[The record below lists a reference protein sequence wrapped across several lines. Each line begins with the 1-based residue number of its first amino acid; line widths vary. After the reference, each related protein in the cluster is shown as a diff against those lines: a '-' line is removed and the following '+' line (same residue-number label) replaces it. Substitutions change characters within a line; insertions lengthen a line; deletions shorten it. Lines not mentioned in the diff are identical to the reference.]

1 MVRRRAWI
9 LALVLGA
16 ACGDDA
22 NGTVRDKAESEGG
35 TDAGVLDVGSKSDA
49 DAAAPPEEELDDAS
63 AGDAPDAA
71 FKPFAL
77 VIPEGFPE
85 PLLPADNPLSAVK
98 VELGRHLFYDKRLSG
113 NGTQSC
119 ASCHRQE
126 LAFSDGRA
134 QGLGATGEVHPRS
147 PMPLANVLYLAE
159 LTWVNPL
166 KTELADQ
173 ALVPLFGEAPIELGA
188 LGHEA
193 EIFAAV
199 RGDAYY
205 RRALVDAF
213 PEDLEPLADK
223 HITKNITLAVAAFE
237 RTLISGDSPYDRFMR
252 GDRSALSDSAQRG
265 MRIFFSEET
274 ECFHCHSGF
283 AFTDAVTYKG
293 YAFGGSVPHHNNG
306 LYNLDGQGSY
316 PLDNRGLYVF
326 TGVATDMGA
335 FRTPSLRNV
344 GVTAPYMHDGS
355 IATLPEVIDHYARG
369 GRARSPLTSVLVGG
383 FSLDDQE
390 VTDLVAFL
398 ESLTD
403 ETFLH
408 DPRFAD
414 PWPRAA
420 H

>member
-1 MVRRRAWI
+1 MQRRALLG
-9 LALVLGA
+9 LAIVVAMGCGEGDTRAVLQPAEARDAEPSGTAPDA
-16 ACGDDA
+16 ALDADDVSSS
-22 NGTVRDKAESEGG
+22 TE
-35 TDAGVLDVGSKSDA
+35 A
-49 DAAAPPEEELDDAS
+49 DAAAALDGSDGGQPA
-63 AGDAPDAA
+63 
-71 FKPFAL
+71 PFAL
-77 VIPEGFPE
+77 AIPEGFPL
-85 PLLPADNPLSAVK
+85 PIIPADNPLSAVK
-98 VELGRHLFYDKRLSG
+98 VELGRHLFYEKRLSG
-113 NGTQSC
+113 NGSQSC
-119 ASCHRQE
+119 ASCHKQE

-134 QGLGATGEVHPRS
+134 RGLGSTGELHPRS
-147 PMPLANVLYLAE
+147 PMPLANVVYFAE

-193 EIFAAV
+193 ELYAALAADPYYK
-199 RGDAYY
+199 DAFPE
-205 RRALVDAF
+205 AF
-213 PEDLEPLADK
+213 PEDLVPLSAA
-223 HITKNITLAVAAFE
+223 HLPKNITLAIAAFE
-237 RTLISGDSPYDRFMR
+237 RTLISGDSPYDRYMR
-252 GDRSALSDSAQRG
+252 GDTSALSESARRG

-283 AFTDAVTYKG
+283 AFTDAVTYQG

-306 LYNLDGQGSY
+306 LYNIDGKGGY
-316 PLDNRGLYVF
+316 PLDNEGLYVF
-326 TGVATDMGA
+326 TGNAEDMGA

-414 PWPRAA
+414 PWPRTA